1 MIRLKD
7 LAERLGGTLVG
18 DGETIITG
26 VAGIQS
32 AGEGDITFLT
42 QAAYL
47 KFLPDCGASAVVAGK
62 DAPPE
67 ALAGKNCVIVD
78 NPGLAYVMVAET
90 FRKPA
95 TPLKGVHPL
104 ACVVEGASIAE
115 DASVGPYTYVG
126 EGARVHPG
134 VVLYPFVY
142 VGAGVEIGT
151 DSTIY
156 PHVTLYPGTYLGKR
170 VIVHAGAVLGADGF
184 GYVWDG
190 KGHRK
195 IPQLGVLRIG
205 DDTEIG
211 ANTAIDRASLDA
223 TVIGSDV
230 KIDNMVQIGH
240 NVAVGDHS
248 ILVSQVGIA
257 GSTTIGDS
265 SVLAGQVGV
274 AGHLH
279 IGKGTKAS
287 AQTGIPN
294 SLPDGSFVSGYPAID
309 NREWLKS
316 SAVFRRLPE
325 MKKAL
330 AALERRLADL
340 ETRLG
345 AEPAPS
351 RD

>member
-1 MIRLKD
+1 MMRLKD
-7 LAERLGGTLVG
+7 LAERLGGSLVG
-18 DGETIITG
+18 DGETAVTG

-47 KFLPDCGASAVVAGK
+47 KFLPDCRASAIVAGK

-67 ALAGKNCVIVD
+67 ALAGKNCIIVD
-78 NPGLAYVMVAET
+78 NPDLAYVMVAEV

-95 TPLKGVHPL
+95 TPLKGIHPL
-104 ACVVEGASIAE
+104 AFVAEGASIAE

-126 EGARVHPG
+126 EDVRIHPG

-142 VGAGVEIGT
+142 VGVGVEIGEG
-151 DSTIY
+151 STIY
-156 PHVTLYPGTYLGKR
+156 PHVTLYPKTCLGKR

-190 KGHRK
+190 KEHRK

-257 GSTTIGDS
+257 GSTTLGKGVI
-265 SVLAGQVGV
+265 LAGQVGV
-274 AGHLH
+274 KDHVTIGNNVRAGGGAGITKSVPDNATIAGNPHMPHRDWLRQQVHLR
-279 IGKGTKAS
+279 
-287 AQTGIPN
+287 Q
-294 SLPDGSFVSGYPAID
+294 LPQLFERMQRI
-309 NREWLKS
+309 EKL
-316 SAVFRRLPE
+316 
-325 MKKAL
+325 L
-330 AALERRLADL
+330 AE
-340 ETRLG
+340 
-345 AEPAPS
+345 AEHD
-351 RD
+351 RDR